1 MKDTEIAAL
10 FDQWNRA
17 VQDGDSGKVADL
29 YAPDAILLPTL
40 SNRVRRSRAEIMD
53 YFDHFLARGPS
64 GRIDESDIRVFG
76 QIAINSGIYTF
87 TFRDESSAPA
97 RFTFVYHW
105 NGEHWMI
112 VEHHSSLL
120 PEQGE

>member
-1 MKDTEIAAL
+1 MKETEIAAL

-17 VQDGDSGKVADL
+17 VQDGDPGKVADL

-40 SNRVRRSRAEIMD
+40 SNRVRRSREEIMD

-64 GRIDESDIRVFG
+64 GRIDASDIRVFG
-76 QIAINSGIYTF
+76 EIAINSGLYTF

-112 VEHHSSLL
+112 AEHHSSLM
-120 PEQGE
+120 PEQDE

>member
-1 MKDTEIAAL
+1 MKETEIAAL

-40 SNRVRRSRAEIMD
+40 SNCVRRSREEIMD

-76 QIAINSGIYTF
+76 EIAINSGMYTF

-112 VEHHSSLL
+112 VEHHSSLM